1 MRRSLSDF
9 TTDDLKY
16 LKIGSIVH
24 ALFAVVLAWYLFVP
38 LLVNLTAFVWF
49 VLGEDWYRLN
59 VQGAMY
65 ASDLEIGRAMK
76 REIRWIF
83 QFIVMIGAGFYVAKL
98 TYIDPAFY
106 NPQGVPDSLET
117 GETNQEESRESDRTD
132 N

>member
-24 ALFAVVLAWYLFVP
+24 AVFAIGLAWFLFVP
-38 LLVNLTAFVWF
+38 LLVNLTAFFWLWF
-49 VLGEDWYRLN
+49 GEDWFREN

-65 ASDLEIGRAMK
+65 ASDVEIARAMK
-76 REIRWIF
+76 RDVRWIWKF
-83 QFIVMIGAGFYVAKL
+83 LVMIGAGFYVAKL

-106 NPQGVPDSLET
+106 NPQGIPDSMDET
-117 GETNQEESRESDRTD
+117 TQEESSESDRTD